1 MPARGKRKLVVVAN
15 RGPYRLQGT
24 GAKRRWARSSGGLVT
39 ALDPVLRGR
48 GGMWVSAS
56 EDPRG
61 SAEPPPEGAYQL
73 PEVTLSR
80 SEQRGF
86 YVGVSNAVLW
96 PLLHSFPPTIRVGE
110 APWRSYVVANR
121 AFADVTLEAS
131 RTTDTV
137 WVQDYHLMLVPGM
150 LRKER
155 SKARIGWFCHVPWPS
170 IELFSVLPWRL
181 EILEGL
187 LGADLLGFHTEQFA
201 YNFCR
206 CVERL
211 TDYKVDLDACTVQ
224 VGTRTVRAVAAPI
237 GIPVDELQTMAA
249 EPEVLNKMEHL
260 HRAAGQR
267 RIILGVDRLD
277 YTKGI
282 PERILAYERF
292 LKSERTARHRYMF
305 VQVMVPSRQD
315 VRAYEQLKNEVDRL
329 VGDINGR
336 YSTTGKVPISY
347 LFGNLD
353 QLSLYAHYRAA
364 DVALVTPL
372 RDGMNL
378 VAQEYVAC
386 QLDDHG
392 ALVLSE
398 FAGASSYLDGAILV
412 NPYDLTAIA
421 DALQEALAMPEREQ
435 KQRMRSMR
443 QQVHKLDVHRWA
455 DAYLQTLEQGGK

>member
-1 MPARGKRKLVVVAN
+1 MPTRGKRKLVVVAN
-15 RGPYRLQGT
+15 RGPYRLQGS
-24 GAKRRWARSSGGLVT
+24 GAKKRWTRSSGGLVT

-48 GGMWVSAS
+48 GGMWVSAT

-61 SAEPPPEGAYQL
+61 AAEPPPEQAYQL
-73 PEVTLSR
+73 PEVSLSR
-80 SEQRGF
+80 AEQRGF
-86 YVGVSNAVLW
+86 YAGMSNAVLW
-96 PLLHSFPPTIRVGE
+96 PLLHSFPPTMRVGE

-131 RTTDTV
+131 SPGDTV

-150 LRKER
+150 LRQER

-170 IELFSVLPWRL
+170 IELFSVLPWRREVL
-181 EILEGL
+181 DGL
-187 LGADLLGFHTEQFA
+187 LGADLLGFHTDQYA
-201 YNFCR
+201 HNFCR

-211 TDYKVDLDACTVQ
+211 TDYRVDMEARTIR
-224 VGTRTVRAVAAPI
+224 VGSRTVRAMAAPI

-249 EPEVLNKMEHL
+249 EPEVLNKMDHL
-260 HRAAGQR
+260 QKAAGQR
-267 RIILGVDRLD
+267 RVILGVDRLD

-292 LKSERTARHRYMF
+292 LKSDRSARHRYMF

-315 VRAYEQLKNEVDRL
+315 VRAYAKLKDEVDRL

-336 YSTTGKVPISY
+336 YSSTGKVPISY

-353 QLSLYAHYRAA
+353 QLTLYAHYRAA

-386 QLDDHG
+386 QLDEHG

-398 FAGASSYLDGAILV
+398 FAGAASYLQGAVLV
-412 NPYDLTAIA
+412 NPYDMDAIA
-421 DALQEALAMPEREQ
+421 ETLQQALSMPDKER
-435 KQRMRSMR
+435 KRRMKAMR
-443 QQVHKLDVHRWA
+443 QQVHKLDVHHWA
-455 DAYLQTLEQGGK
+455 DGYLAALEGDR